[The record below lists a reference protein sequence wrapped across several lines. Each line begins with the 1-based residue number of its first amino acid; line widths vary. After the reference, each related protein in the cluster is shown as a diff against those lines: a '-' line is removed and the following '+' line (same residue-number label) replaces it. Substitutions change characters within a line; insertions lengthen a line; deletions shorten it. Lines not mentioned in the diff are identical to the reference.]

1 MKNGKFHNI
10 MNIRASFRAFKAEEF
25 FSFNGIDMWYAIYI
39 TSVVLIG
46 ALAFFIGRKLAGS
59 PTTESK
65 TSTFL
70 IKSIQAIAELAVL
83 EYITE
88 GVAEI
93 KQKKTSLVTVRWK
106 RGLLRYTAKLKL
118 GFDLDQLDYTVDDS
132 QHQIRIALPSPRILS
147 CEIYNRKFYKLP
159 LEKAENVPW
168 KYDIIE
174 DFSSDE
180 VLALDDEARNNAL
193 KNVNEF
199 YVLDLLRDKTKLAFK
214 KIFSLSYPEYSTDIS
229 IMAEPSPKIAG
240 ELPAEPTS
248 EEDSDSGK

>member
-1 MKNGKFHNI
+1 
-10 MNIRASFRAFKAEEF
+10 
-25 FSFNGIDMWYAIYI
+25 MWYYPI
-39 TSVVLIG
+39 TISCVVIIG
-46 ALAFFIGRKLAGS
+46 VLAYLIGRKRAS
-59 PTTESK
+59 ATTTESK
-65 TSTFL
+65 TTTFL

-93 KQKKTSLVTVRWK
+93 KEKKTSLITVRWK
-106 RGLLRYTAKLKL
+106 RGLLRYTAKLKV
-118 GFDLDQLDYTVDDS
+118 GFDLDQLDYTIDDS
-132 QHQIRIALPSPRILS
+132 QHVIRIALPCPRILS

-168 KYDIIE
+168 KYDIIQ

-180 VLALDDEARNNAL
+180 VLSLDDEARTNAL

-214 KIFSLSYPEYSTDIS
+214 KIFSLSYPEYTTDIS
-229 IMAEPSPKIAG
+229 ILAEPTTAIAG
-240 ELPAEPTS
+240 ELPAGPAS
-248 EEDSDSGK
+248 EDQASNSGK

>member
-1 MKNGKFHNI
+1 M
-10 MNIRASFRAFKAEEF
+10 F
-25 FSFNGIDMWYAIYI
+25 FWPNSSSVLMGMTEMWYAIYI

-46 ALAFFIGRKLAGS
+46 ALAFFIGRKLTRS
-59 PTTESK
+59 PVVESK

-88 GVAEI
+88 GVTEI
-93 KQKKTSLVTVRWK
+93 KQKRTSLITVRWK

-118 GFDLDQLDYTVDDS
+118 GFDLDKLDYTVDDTLY
-132 QHQIRIALPSPRILS
+132 QIRIALPSPRILS
-147 CEIYNRKFYKLP
+147 CEVYNRKFYKLP

-180 VLALDDEARNNAL
+180 VLALDEEARNNAL
-193 KNVNEF
+193 KNVDDF

-214 KIFSLSYPEYSTDIS
+214 KMFSLSHPEYSTDIS
-229 IMAEPSPKIAG
+229 IMAEPASRSAG
-240 ELPAEPTS
+240 ELPAESAGDAPV
-248 EEDSDSGK
+248 SGLEKQ

>member
-1 MKNGKFHNI
+1 MC
-10 MNIRASFRAFKAEEF
+10 
-25 FSFNGIDMWYAIYI
+25 YAIYI
-39 TSVVLIG
+39 VGAIIIG
-46 ALAFFIGRKLAGS
+46 VLAFFIGRRLACPPS
-59 PTTESK
+59 TESK

-118 GFDLDQLDYTVDDS
+118 GFDLDKLDYTVDDP
-132 QHQIRIALPSPRILS
+132 QQQIRIALPSPRILS

-180 VLALDDEARNNAL
+180 VLALDEEARNNAL
-193 KNVNEF
+193 KNVDDF

-214 KIFSLSYPEYSTDIS
+214 KMFSLSHPQYTTDIS
-229 IMAEPSPKIAG
+229 IMVEPSSRIVSIETASDCG
-240 ELPAEPTS
+240 AIQSLPGS
-248 EEDSDSGK
+248 

>member
-1 MKNGKFHNI
+1 
-10 MNIRASFRAFKAEEF
+10 
-25 FSFNGIDMWYAIYI
+25 MWYAIYI
-39 TSVVLIG
+39 TSIAIIG
-46 ALAFFIGRKLAGS
+46 LLAFFIGKKLAAA
-59 PTTESK
+59 PKTESK

-70 IKSIQAIAELAVL
+70 IRSIQAIAELAVL

-93 KQKKTSLVTVRWK
+93 KEKKTSLITVRWK
-106 RGLLRYTAKLKL
+106 RGLLRYTAKLKV
-118 GFDLDQLDYTVDDS
+118 GFDLDRLDFTVNDP
-132 QHQIRIALPSPRILS
+132 QRTIQIVLPNPRVLS

-168 KYDIIE
+168 KVDVIE

-180 VLALDDEARNNAL
+180 VLALDDEARQNAL

-214 KIFSLSYPEYSTDIS
+214 KIFSLSYPDYSTDIS
-229 IMAEPSPKIAG
+229 ITGESAG
-240 ELPAEPTS
+240 ATTAQLPGDTRLC
-248 EEDSDSGK
+248 

>member
-1 MKNGKFHNI
+1 
-10 MNIRASFRAFKAEEF
+10 
-25 FSFNGIDMWYAIYI
+25 MWYAAIYV
-39 TSVVLIG
+39 TSIVIIG
-46 ALAFFIGRKLAGS
+46 LLAFFIGKRLS
-59 PTTESK
+59 VTTRTESK
-65 TSTFL
+65 TTTFL

-93 KQKKTSLVTVRWK
+93 KEKKTSLITFRWK
-106 RGLLRYTAKLKL
+106 RGLLRYTAKLKV
-118 GFDLDQLDYTVDDS
+118 GFDLDRLNYTVDDS
-132 QHQIRIALPSPRILS
+132 QNVIHIELPSPRILS

-168 KYDIIE
+168 KVDIIQ

-193 KNVNEF
+193 KNVKEF

-229 IMAEPSPKIAG
+229 IMAESTSKIAG
-240 ELPAEPTS
+240 ELPAEPACDDQAS
-248 EEDSDSGK
+248 DSDK

>member
-1 MKNGKFHNI
+1 MVFYPKSSSVLTE
-10 MNIRASFRAFKAEEF
+10 MT
-25 FSFNGIDMWYAIYI
+25 DMWYAVYI
-39 TSVVLIG
+39 TSVVIIG
-46 ALAFFIGRKLAGS
+46 ILAFFIGRKLAGQA
-59 PTTESK
+59 PTESK
-65 TSTFL
+65 TNTFL

-93 KQKKTSLVTVRWK
+93 KQKKTSLITVRWK

-118 GFDLDQLDYTVDDS
+118 GFDLDKLNYTIDDS
-132 QHQIRIALPSPRILS
+132 QHLIRITLPSPRILS

-229 IMAEPSPKIAG
+229 IMAESISPIAG
-240 ELPAEPTS
+240 ELPAGSAS
-248 EEDSDSGK
+248 EDKDSDSGK

>member
-1 MKNGKFHNI
+1 
-10 MNIRASFRAFKAEEF
+10 
-25 FSFNGIDMWYAIYI
+25 MWYAI
-39 TSVVLIG
+39 SVTAVLILITG
-46 ALAFFIGRKLAGS
+46 VLAFFMGKRLSTTTK
-59 PTTESK
+59 TESK
-65 TSTFL
+65 TTTFL

-93 KQKKTSLVTVRWK
+93 KEKKTSLITVRWK

-118 GFDLDQLDYTVDDS
+118 GFDLDRLDYTVDDS
-132 QHQIRIALPSPRILS
+132 QRVIRISLPSPRILS

-180 VLALDDEARNNAL
+180 VLALDDEARDNAL

-214 KIFSLSYPEYSTDIS
+214 KIFLLSYPEYTTDIL
-229 IMAEPSPKIAG
+229 ITGEAAAEMTAQLPG
-240 ELPAEPTS
+240 ESTS
-248 EEDSDSGK
+248 ENKDSDR

>member
-1 MKNGKFHNI
+1 
-10 MNIRASFRAFKAEEF
+10 
-25 FSFNGIDMWYAIYI
+25 MWTYAI
-39 TSVVLIG
+39 LISSMVII
-46 ALAFFIGRKLAGS
+46 AVLAFIVGKRLA
-59 PTTESK
+59 PKAVTESK
-65 TSTFL
+65 TTTFL

-93 KQKKTSLVTVRWK
+93 KEKKTSLITVRWK
-106 RGLLRYTAKLKL
+106 RGLLRYTAKLKV
-118 GFDLDQLDYTVDDS
+118 GFDLDRLNYTVDDL
-132 QHQIRIALPSPRILS
+132 QNVIHIELPSPRILS

-168 KYDIIE
+168 KVDIIQ

-193 KNVNEF
+193 KNVKEF

-214 KIFSLSYPEYSTDIS
+214 KIFSLSYPEYGTDIS
-229 IMAEPSPKIAG
+229 ILDEPASGIAG
-240 ELPAEPTS
+240 ELPEKKACEGEVS
-248 EEDSDSGK
+248 DSDK

>member
-1 MKNGKFHNI
+1 
-10 MNIRASFRAFKAEEF
+10 
-25 FSFNGIDMWYAIYI
+25 MWYAIYI
-39 TSVVLIG
+39 TSVVIIG
-46 ALAFFIGRKLAGS
+46 VLAFFIGRKLAGT
-59 PTTESK
+59 PITESK
-65 TSTFL
+65 TNTFL

-93 KQKKTSLVTVRWK
+93 KQKKTSLITVRWK
-106 RGLLRYTAKLKL
+106 RGLLRYTAKL
-118 GFDLDQLDYTVDDS
+118 DYTVDDS
-132 QHQIRIALPSPRILS
+132 QHLIRISLPSPRILS

-180 VLALDDEARNNAL
+180 VLALDDEARTNAL

-214 KIFSLSYPEYSTDIS
+214 KIFSLSYPDYSTDIS
-229 IMAEPSPKIAG
+229 IMAEPSSRIAG
-240 ELPAEPTS
+240 ELPAEPA
-248 EEDSDSGK
+248 SDDRVSGPEK

>member
-1 MKNGKFHNI
+1 
-10 MNIRASFRAFKAEEF
+10 
-25 FSFNGIDMWYAIYI
+25 MWYAVYI
-39 TSVVLIG
+39 TSVVIIG
-46 ALAFFIGRKLAGS
+46 VLAFFIGRKLAGS

-88 GVAEI
+88 GVTEI

-118 GFDLDQLDYTVDDS
+118 GFDLDKLNYAIDDARHTI
-132 QHQIRIALPSPRILS
+132 QIALPCPRILS
-147 CEIYNRKFYKLP
+147 CEIYNRKFYKMP

-168 KYDIIE
+168 RYDIIE

-180 VLALDDEARNNAL
+180 VLALDEEARSNAL

-229 IMAEPSPKIAG
+229 IMSEPSSKIVG
-240 ELPAEPTS
+240 ELPSEPPGDNQ
-248 EEDSDSGK
+248 DSSFEKQ

>member
-1 MKNGKFHNI
+1 
-10 MNIRASFRAFKAEEF
+10 
-25 FSFNGIDMWYAIYI
+25 MWYAIYI
-39 TSVVLIG
+39 TSLVIIA
-46 ALAFFIGRKLAGS
+46 ALAYFIGRKLSKA
-59 PTTESK
+59 PKAESK
-65 TSTFL
+65 TTTFL

-93 KQKKTSLVTVRWK
+93 KEKKTSLITVRWK
-106 RGLLRYTAKLKL
+106 RGLLRYTAKLKV
-118 GFDLDQLDYTVDDS
+118 GFDLDRLDYAVDDA
-132 QHQIRIALPSPRILS
+132 QKLIRIALPAPRILS

-168 KYDIIE
+168 KVDIIQ

-193 KNVNEF
+193 QNVKEF

-214 KIFSLSYPEYSTDIS
+214 KIFSLSYPEYSTDIL
-229 IMAEPSPKIAG
+229 ITAEPGEQTTP
-240 ELPAEPTS
+240 ELPAASGS
-248 EEDSDSGK
+248 EAPSADSKN

>member
-1 MKNGKFHNI
+1 MLH
-10 MNIRASFRAFKAEEF
+10 
-25 FSFNGIDMWYAIYI
+25 YAIFI
-39 TSVVLIG
+39 TVVIIIG
-46 ALAFFIGRKLAGS
+46 ALAFYIGRKFAV
-59 PTTESK
+59 TTKTESK
-65 TSTFL
+65 TTTFL

-93 KQKKTSLVTVRWK
+93 KEKKTSLITVRWK
-106 RGLLRYTAKLKL
+106 RGLLRYTAKLKV

-132 QHQIRIALPSPRILS
+132 QNVIRISLPSPRILS

-168 KYDIIE
+168 KVDIIQ
-174 DFSSDE
+174 DFSSEE
-180 VLALDDEARNNAL
+180 VLSLDDEARNSAL

-214 KIFSLSYPEYSTDIS
+214 KIFSLSYPNYTTDIS
-229 IMAEPSPKIAG
+229 ILDEPASKISG
-240 ELPAEPTS
+240 ELPGQTAAE
-248 EEDSDSGK
+248 DKKD